1 MMNNDSKVLLDSL
14 LETASNKWKVDGKPM
29 DINLIIENMNKIAF
43 HESKYGTDK
52 YQPKQTGGGDRP
64 GMGIFQFEK
73 NRPGKYD
80 KYGRE
85 YINQGAQTAINRLIA
100 QNQGVAP
107 SFLEGIAESNYDVSS
122 LSPVQQQAIFLGNL
136 LQMPDKGEGYM
147 PASFMGV
154 DTDKELAEYWAQ
166 YHQAGTKPETDEYNE
181 MINKFLRDMPYYGG

>member
-1 MMNNDSKVLLDSL
+1 MNRHVLL
-14 LETASNKWKVDGKPM
+14 
-29 DINLIIENMNKIAF
+29 
-43 HESKYGTDK
+43 H
-52 YQPKQTGGGDRP
+52 
-64 GMGIFQFEK
+64 
-73 NRPGKYD
+73 
-80 KYGRE
+80 
-85 YINQGAQTAINRLIA
+85 
-100 QNQGVAP
+100 
-107 SFLEGIAESNYDVSS
+107 YDVSS

>member
-1 MMNNDSKVLLDSL
+1 
-14 LETASNKWKVDGKPM
+14 
-29 DINLIIENMNKIAF
+29 MNKIAF
-43 HESKYGTDK
+43 VESKYGTDK

-154 DTDKELAEYWAQ
+154 DTDKELA
-166 YHQAGTKPETDEYNE
+166 
-181 MINKFLRDMPYYGG
+181 